1 MILDCI
7 EMGPPSSPVPAPP
20 PASADAAAVRAYAT
34 TLKDLGNDRFAA
46 GDDDSASA
54 LYGKALDACHGSM
67 GDLRCA
73 ALCNRAACHL
83 RAKRWRACVA
93 DCDAALALDGARAKA
108 LYRRARAAEGLGDL
122 AAAARDYKAFLVL
135 EPRHKDATE
144 RARKVRFRFAMRR
157 RDAAPPPAPA
167 PGDLAEDFDAFS
179 VRVRLA
185 VSSLE
190 DVDVALVGPSGPAPN
205 PNLQSDCSV
214 RVSGRASAGWFE
226 PDGDYAPPFH
236 AAGARPLEAGAH
248 RLVVSRRGEELAAA
262 AFDVWLYSRAALQHK
277 ALLRVRAPPPVLAA
291 LRTFV
296 GDAAPLEPGTYP
308 RDLFKSPQDPT
319 PADAF
324 PTLEA
329 FARAMPPDSRRCV
342 HAGAEISLRCCE
354 GFRDGEARAFSVAEF
369 LSRGRCGGVAT
380 ALQTVA
386 IDHHVAFKVDGV
398 QVGLGSRPP
407 PRWPPPGGG
416 DDSD

>member
-1 MILDCI
+1 MTLSWPSSIKVEHTKFKFFLSFWWILDCI

-157 RDAAPPPAPA
+157 RDAAPPSAP
-167 PGDLAEDFDAFS
+167 P
-179 VRVRLA
+179 
-185 VSSLE
+185 
-190 DVDVALVGPSGPAPN
+190 
-205 PNLQSDCSV
+205 
-214 RVSGRASAGWFE
+214 ASA
-226 PDGDYAPPFH
+226 PPP
-236 AAGARPLEAGAH
+236 ARRPPRSAALQARAGARRPRGGLRRLLRARAPR
-248 RLVVSRRGEELAAA
+248 RLVARGRRR
-262 AFDVWLYSRAALQHK
+262 RARRAVGPRAEPKSSIRLQR
-277 ALLRVRAPPPVLAA
+277 ARVRPP
-291 LRTFV
+291 
-296 GDAAPLEPGTYP
+296 
-308 RDLFKSPQDPT
+308 
-319 PADAF
+319 
-324 PTLEA
+324 
-329 FARAMPPDSRRCV
+329 RRECLW
-342 HAGAEISLRCCE
+342 SLRRTRWE
-354 GFRDGEARAFSVAEF
+354 KRTRPETS
-369 LSRGRCGGVAT
+369 
-380 ALQTVA
+380 
-386 IDHHVAFKVDGV
+386 HVD
-398 QVGLGSRPP
+398 LGSTELREFRSVVGT
-407 PRWPPPGGG
+407 PRTSG
-416 DDSD
+416 

>member
-1 MILDCI
+1 LKL
-7 EMGPPSSPVPAPP
+7 GSSRPFPA
-20 PASADAAAVRAYAT
+20 
-34 TLKDLGNDRFAA
+34 
-46 GDDDSASA
+46 
-54 LYGKALDACHGSM
+54 
-67 GDLRCA
+67 
-73 ALCNRAACHL
+73 
-83 RAKRWRACVA
+83 
-93 DCDAALALDGARAKA
+93 
-108 LYRRARAAEGLGDL
+108 
-122 AAAARDYKAFLVL
+122 
-135 EPRHKDATE
+135 
-144 RARKVRFRFAMRR
+144 
-157 RDAAPPPAPA
+157 
-167 PGDLAEDFDAFS
+167 
-179 VRVRLA
+179 
-185 VSSLE
+185 
-190 DVDVALVGPSGPAPN
+190 
-205 PNLQSDCSV
+205 Q
-214 RVSGRASAGWFE
+214 
-226 PDGDYAPPFH
+226 
-236 AAGARPLEAGAH
+236 
-248 RLVVSRRGEELAAA
+248 
-262 AFDVWLYSRAALQHK
+262 VWLYSRAALQHK

-296 GDAAPLEPGTYP
+296 DDAAPLEPGTYP